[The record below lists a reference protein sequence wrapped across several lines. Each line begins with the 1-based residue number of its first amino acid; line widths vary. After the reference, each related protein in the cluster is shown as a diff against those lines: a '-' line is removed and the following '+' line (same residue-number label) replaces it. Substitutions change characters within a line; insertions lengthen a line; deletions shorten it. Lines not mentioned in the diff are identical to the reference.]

1 MRPLTTIAALAS
13 SVLATAALA
22 QTSAT
27 AFGRPGDPHNVTQTI
42 AVNMTDRMEFVP
54 SRISVR
60 EGETVR
66 FVVTNSGKKK
76 HEMVIGTLGG
86 LKEHAALMKKHRGMK
101 HDAPYMAHVA
111 PGKTETLDWQF
122 TQPGEFHYACLV
134 GHHFEDGM
142 AGQISVVAAGRAG
155 P

>member
-1 MRPLTTIAALAS
+1 MKLLTTIAALAC
-13 SVLATAALA
+13 SVFTMAAPA
-22 QTSAT
+22 QTRET
-27 AFGRPGDPHNVTQTI
+27 AFGKPGDPRNVTQTI
-42 AVNMTDRMEFVP
+42 AVKMTDAMEFNP
-54 SRISVR
+54 SRITVR

-66 FVVTNSGKKK
+66 FVVTNAGKKK
-76 HEMVIGTLGG
+76 HEMVIGTLAG

-134 GHHFEDGM
+134 GHHLEDGM
-142 AGQISVVAAGRAG
+142 AGQINVVAG
-155 P
+155 PGTK

>member
-1 MRPLTTIAALAS
+1 MKLLTTIAALAC
-13 SVLATAALA
+13 SVFAMAAPA
-22 QTSAT
+22 QTSET
-27 AFGRPGDPHNVTQTI
+27 AFGKPGDPRNVTQTI
-42 AVNMTDRMEFVP
+42 AVNMTDAMEFNP
-54 SRISVR
+54 SRITVR

-66 FVVTNSGKKK
+66 FVVTNAGKKK
-76 HEMVIGTLGG
+76 HEMVIGTLAG

-111 PGKTETLDWQF
+111 PGKSETLDWQF

-142 AGQISVVAAGRAG
+142 AGQINVVAG
-155 P
+155 PGTK